1 MPYQSV
7 DIKKKLVAYVTL
19 NKTMLTSTIACTM
32 FFVELRRL
40 PFICRLFNEALSEYD
55 YHHPF

>member
-1 MPYQSV
+1 
-7 DIKKKLVAYVTL
+7 
-19 NKTMLTSTIACTM
+19 MLTSTIAWSM
-32 FFVELRRL
+32 FSIELRWL